1 MLEVPV
7 ARFAKRLARY
17 RRAAHRSPIAVS
29 EHGQTTEVLISR
41 HDFDEYQAL
50 KRRLP
55 QALHAWEL
63 AAEWIEEL
71 EAPLAA
77 DLGPP
82 EA

>member
-29 EHGQTTEVLISR
+29 EHGQTTE
-41 HDFDEYQAL
+41 
-50 KRRLP
+50 
-55 QALHAWEL
+55 
-63 AAEWIEEL
+63 EL